1 MKKNYLKLSIIVSF
15 LVLTSWYIFS
25 QESTETEVVLERKIP
40 SGMIFKGLDISSTGH
55 RALFYIE
62 HSDQIN
68 KIRPDWS
75 KLEIYDSNNR
85 LILEK
90 VLERD
95 CFFHGFSPDGKIIL
109 SFSGDPMVIQTLQFL
124 SPGGDELFKIDGV
137 GDRRII
143 FDPSGKELAL
153 AALGY
158 DGLYEETV
166 VFDTKTGK
174 EKFRQGPMK
183 LSGPTTT
190 NTKATALTGPALF
203 LPVGEDNL
211 YLFGVGASLFLKKYD
226 EPGEKWT
233 IKDIGGNISNGKF
246 LDEQHV
252 GVSYYVPG
260 SVYKE
265 GLAVVDWKNGQIV
278 FKLENQR
285 VNDQKQKELPSLDAD
300 NAHFD
305 KEKNLVFLN
314 EDGEIVIVP
323 FEKASR
329 SWQEKKVRYYLAGGV
344 SKSTKGDMKRF
355 RLARGEI
362 YFADEESDRI
372 IIRKIKNLKGISD

>member
-1 MKKNYLKLSIIVSF
+1 MGKNHLKLSIIVGF
-15 LVLTSWYIFS
+15 LILTSWYIFS
-25 QESTETEVVLERKIP
+25 QEPARTEVVFERKVP
-40 SGMIFKGLDISSTGH
+40 LGMIFKGLDISSSGH
-55 RALFYIE
+55 RALFFIE
-62 HSDQIN
+62 PSDQIN

-75 KLEIYDSNNR
+75 RLEIYDPDNK

-90 VLERD
+90 ALDRD

-109 SFSGDPMVIQTLQFL
+109 SYGDDPMVIGTLQFL
-124 SPGGDELFKIDGV
+124 TPGGDELFKIDGV

-143 FDPSGKELAL
+143 FDPFGKELAL

-158 DGLYEETV
+158 DGLYEDTV

-174 EKFRQGPMK
+174 EKFRQGPIK
-183 LSGPTTT
+183 RSGPTTT
-190 NTKATALTGPALF
+190 NTKATAFTGSALF

-265 GLAVVDWKNGQIV
+265 GLAVVDRENGQIV
-278 FKLENQR
+278 FRLENQR
-285 VNDQKQKELPSLDAD
+285 VSDQKQKELPSLDAD
-300 NAHFD
+300 NAYFD
-305 KEKNLVFLN
+305 KENNLVFLN
-314 EDGEIVIVP
+314 EDGEIFIVP
-323 FEKASR
+323 FEKERR
-329 SWQEKKVRYYLAGGV
+329 SWQEKKVRYYLVGRV
-344 SKSTKGDMKRF
+344 LKSPTERVKRF
-355 RLARGEI
+355 RLVRGEI
-362 YFADEESDRI
+362 YFADQESDRI
-372 IIRKIKNLKGISD
+372 IIRKIKNLKGILE

>member
-1 MKKNYLKLSIIVSF
+1 
-15 LVLTSWYIFS
+15 
-25 QESTETEVVLERKIP
+25 
-40 SGMIFKGLDISSTGH
+40 
-55 RALFYIE
+55 
-62 HSDQIN
+62 
-68 KIRPDWS
+68 
-75 KLEIYDSNNR
+75 
-85 LILEK
+85 
-90 VLERD
+90 
-95 CFFHGFSPDGKIIL
+95 
-109 SFSGDPMVIQTLQFL
+109 MVIQTLQFL

-190 NTKATALTGPALF
+190 NTKATAFTGPALF

-278 FKLENQR
+278 FRLENQR

-314 EDGEIVIVP
+314 EDGEIFIMP
-323 FEKASR
+323 FEKESR

-344 SKSTKGDMKRF
+344 SKSTRGDMKRF
-355 RLARGEI
+355 RVVRGEI

-372 IIRKIKNLKGISD
+372 IIRKIKNLKGISE

>member
-1 MKKNYLKLSIIVSF
+1 MEKTHLKLSIIVGF
-15 LVLTSWYIFS
+15 LFLTSWYVFS
-25 QESTETEVVLERKIP
+25 QEPAQTEVVLERKVP
-40 SGMIFKGLDISSTGH
+40 SGMIFKGFDISSLGQ
-55 RALFYIE
+55 RALFFIE
-62 HSDQIN
+62 PSDQIN
-68 KIRPDWS
+68 KIRPDRS
-75 KLEIYDSNNR
+75 KLEIYDSNNK

-90 VLERD
+90 ALDRD

-109 SFSGDPMVIQTLQFL
+109 SYGGDPMVIGTLQFL
-124 SPGGDELFKIDGV
+124 TPGGDELFKIDGV

-158 DGLYEETV
+158 DGLYEDTV

-174 EKFRQGPMK
+174 EKFRQGPIK
-183 LSGPTTT
+183 LPGPTTT
-190 NTKATALTGPALF
+190 NTKATAFTGPGLF

-260 SVYKE
+260 SAYKE

-278 FKLENQR
+278 FRLENER

-300 NAHFD
+300 KAYFD
-305 KEKNLVFLN
+305 KEKNLVILN
-314 EDGEIVIVP
+314 EDGEIYVVP
-323 FEKASR
+323 FEKERR
-329 SWQEKKVRYYLAGGV
+329 SWQEKNVRYYLGGGV

-355 RLARGEI
+355 RVVRGEI
-362 YFADEESDRI
+362 YFADQESDRI
-372 IIRKIKNLKGISD
+372 IIRKIKNLKGISE